1 WSPLGRGKTLTNEA
15 IAEIGA
21 RYGKSNA
28 QVCLRWL
35 IQLGMLP
42 LPKSGNIER
51 MKQNLEVFDFE
62 LTLEEM
68 AVISAQENPTGRFW
82 DADEIDF

>member
-1 WSPLGRGKTLTNEA
+1 MCGLCGE
-15 IAEIGA
+15 
-21 RYGKSNA
+21 
-28 QVCLRWL
+28 LRFDGSAPE
-35 IQLGMLP
+35 QGV
-42 LPKSGNIER
+42 IER

>member
-1 WSPLGRGKTLTNEA
+1 
-15 IAEIGA
+15 
-21 RYGKSNA
+21 
-28 QVCLRWL
+28 
-35 IQLGMLP
+35 
-42 LPKSGNIER
+42 

-62 LTLEEM
+62 LTPEEI

>member
-1 WSPLGRGKTLTNEA
+1 MLAVAHP
-15 IAEIGA
+15 A
-21 RYGKSNA
+21 RHAS
-28 QVCLRWL
+28 
-35 IQLGMLP
+35 

-68 AVISAQENPTGRFW
+68 AVISRAGEPTGRFW

>member
-1 WSPLGRGKTLTNEA
+1 MARQDLTNEA

-68 AVISAQENPTGRFW
+68 AVISAQENYGRLLGCR
-82 DADEIDF
+82 